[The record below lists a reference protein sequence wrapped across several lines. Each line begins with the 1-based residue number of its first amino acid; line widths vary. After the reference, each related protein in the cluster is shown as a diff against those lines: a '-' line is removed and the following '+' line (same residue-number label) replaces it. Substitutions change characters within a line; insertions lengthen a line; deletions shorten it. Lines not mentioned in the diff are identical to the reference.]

1 MKNIATGL
9 VAAAALG
16 LGVCNGALAAD
27 MPVRYMPP
35 APVATWTGFYASVDL
50 GYARQSVSDAWNPLP
65 SPAVFGVNAQASSPH
80 GTGAVGGFNFGYNYQ
95 FWSAWAAGL

>member
-9 VAAAALG
+9 VAVAALG

-27 MPVRYMPP
+27 MPVRYVPP

-50 GYARQSVSDAWNPLP
+50 GYGRMSNVAGVE
-65 SPAVFGVNAQASSPH
+65 PAA
-80 GTGAVGGFNFGYNYQ
+80 
-95 FWSAWAAGL
+95 